1 MPFLGSAHWFDLL
14 IVAVLAL
21 LVFGPKKLP
30 EIGSAVGKT
39 YKEFRKSIGE
49 ITESV
54 KLDAAKKDTPMP
66 TATITAA
73 TLPAPSE
80 ASAETAEQVK

>member
-49 ITESV
+49 ITEAV
-54 KLDAAKKDTPMP
+54 KLDAAKKDAPMP

-73 TLPAPSE
+73 TLPAVSE
-80 ASAETAEQVK
+80 TSAETAEQVK